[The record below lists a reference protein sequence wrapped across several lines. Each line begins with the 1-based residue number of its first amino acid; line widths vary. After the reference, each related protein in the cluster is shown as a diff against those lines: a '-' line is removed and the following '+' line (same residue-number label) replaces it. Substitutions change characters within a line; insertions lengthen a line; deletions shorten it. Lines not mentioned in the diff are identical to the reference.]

1 MRLSDFWLAMESEF
15 GAAYARH
22 LARDLVP
29 GDFGDLTV
37 EEALATGHDVRAVW
51 LAVCRMQE
59 VPQERWLG
67 PDLGKKPG
75 I

>member
-1 MRLSDFWLAMESEF
+1 MKLSDFWLAMESEF
-15 GAAYARH
+15 GPAYARH

-37 EEALATGHDVRAVW
+37 DQALAAGHDVRAVW